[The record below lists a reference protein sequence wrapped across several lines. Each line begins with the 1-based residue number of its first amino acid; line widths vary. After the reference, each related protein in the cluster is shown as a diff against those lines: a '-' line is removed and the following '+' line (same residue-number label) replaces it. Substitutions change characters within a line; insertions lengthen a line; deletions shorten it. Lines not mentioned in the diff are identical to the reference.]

1 MWRGNRKK
9 EREGGRHTE
18 RHRQMD
24 RQTETDR
31 QKQSEKTVI
40 HAILSPNEMHNII

>member
-9 EREGGRHTE
+9 ERERE
-18 RHRQMD
+18 RYRDID
-24 RQTETDR
+24 RQTDR

-40 HAILSPNEMHNII
+40 HAILSPNEMHNNI